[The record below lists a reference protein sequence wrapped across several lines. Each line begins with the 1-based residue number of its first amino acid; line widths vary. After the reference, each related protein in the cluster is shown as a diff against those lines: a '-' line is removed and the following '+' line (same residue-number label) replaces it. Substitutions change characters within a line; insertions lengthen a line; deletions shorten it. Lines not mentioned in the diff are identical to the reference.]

1 MRQSHTKIFLSNRS
15 QAVRLNKDV
24 ALPDNVTEVD
34 IIAEGNQRIIV
45 PAGES
50 WDVWF
55 DGPVVSDDFMLSRE
69 QPEEQIREVF

>member
-1 MRQSHTKIFLSNRS
+1 MRQSTTKLFLSNRS

-34 IIAEGNQRIIV
+34 IIAEGNKRIIV

-50 WDVWF
+50 WDAWF
-55 DGPVVSDDFMLSRE
+55 DGPTVSDDFMKERE
-69 QPEEQIREVF
+69 QPEDQLRDAL